1 MVPSCAGCATAP
13 LSRRDMLRA
22 SALGFGS
29 LALTGLLAEAQTPQP
44 APHGAR
50 LANSRAKNVIFCFMD
65 GGVAHVDS
73 FDPKPELERR
83 DNQLFTDSRNPT
95 AMGNRRWLKSPWA
108 FRQRGQSG
116 MPISDL
122 FPHIATCA
130 DDIAVIR
137 SMKADLPI
145 HSTGVLFL
153 HTGSNNAGRPS
164 LGSWCSYGLGSENR
178 NLPSFVV
185 LSFGVV
191 PCGGLEVFSSGFL
204 TANHQATLFHAE
216 GAPIDN
222 I

>member
-1 MVPSCAGCATAP
+1 GGVMWVRWQRAP
-13 LSRRDMLRA
+13 DPVARKNR
-22 SALGFGS
+22 
-29 LALTGLLAEAQTPQP
+29 
-44 APHGAR
+44 R
-50 LANSRAKNVIFCFMD
+50 LAV
-65 GGVAHVDS
+65 
-73 FDPKPELERR
+73 
-83 DNQLFTDSRNPT
+83 SRNPGGR
-95 AMGNRRWLKSPWA
+95 GNRRWLKSPWA
-108 FRQRGQSG
+108 FRRRGQSG

-164 LGSWCSYGLGSENR
+164 LGSWCSYGLGTENR

-191 PCGGLEVFSSGFL
+191 PCGGLETFSSGFL
-204 TANHQATLFHAE
+204 PANHQATLFHAE

-222 I
+222 LRPPGNRPLPGLGSPAPMLDLLRDQNADFARGSGVESVIRNYELAYRMQSLVP